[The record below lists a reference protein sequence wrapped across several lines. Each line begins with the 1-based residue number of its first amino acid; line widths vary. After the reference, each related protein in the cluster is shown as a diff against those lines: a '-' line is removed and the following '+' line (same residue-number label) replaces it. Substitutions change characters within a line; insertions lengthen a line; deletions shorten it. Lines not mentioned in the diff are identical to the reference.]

1 MTPSPARTLSEIAAG
16 LCLLFTLLV
25 PFAAAGLAIINAGL
39 GRSRNAAHMMLSS
52 LCVFALAAVVFVV
65 VGFAFQGYPGGPAYE
80 FIVRGRSWNWIAA
93 GHFFLRGLPLDG
105 SPSSLAALLGMMSVG
120 LAAIIPLGSG
130 ADRWRLGAT
139 CVSTTV
145 FAAWTYPLFAHWVWS
160 GWLAQLGTNYGLGQG
175 FIDVGGA
182 APIQAVGGISALAV
196 TWVLG
201 PRRGKYTSERIPM
214 AIPGHNAVLVVL
226 GCFLA
231 WLGWIGLD
239 GAGAILFAGAEA
251 GRSVLIV
258 MNATLTAAAA
268 MLAVAAITRIR
279 FGKPD
284 ASLCANGWVSGL
296 VASSAGCAVMPP
308 AAAMIV
314 GLIAGAL
321 VTYTVEL
328 LELHLTI
335 DDPGGTI
342 SVHLIG
348 GLWGV
353 LAVAWLGK
361 VPEGGNA
368 SGQWLAQLAGVASLL
383 GFVLPVTYGVV
394 RMVDRFFPMRVA
406 PEGERQGLDLHELG
420 AGAYPDFVSH
430 NDDFLQR

>member
-1 MTPSPARTLSEIAAG
+1 MTPAPARALTETAAG
-16 LCLLFTLLV
+16 LCLLFILLV
-25 PFAAAGLAIINAGL
+25 PFAAAGLAVINAGL

-52 LCVFALAAVVFVV
+52 LCVFALAAVVFFV
-65 VGFAFQGYPGGPAYE
+65 VGFAFEGYPGGPAYE
-80 FIVRGRSWNWIAA
+80 FIVRGKSWNWIAA
-93 GHFFLRGLPLDG
+93 NHFFFRGLPLDG
-105 SPSSLAALLGMMSVG
+105 SPGSLAALLGMMSVG

-130 ADRWRLGAT
+130 ADRWRLGAA
-139 CVSTTV
+139 CVATTV
-145 FAAWTYPLFAHWVWS
+145 FAAWTYPLFAHWVWI

-175 FIDVGGA
+175 FVDVGGA
-182 APIQAVGGISALAV
+182 APIQVAGGISALAV

-201 PRRGKYTSERIPM
+201 PRRGKYTAERMPM
-214 AIPGHNAVLVVL
+214 AIPGHNAVLVLL
-226 GCFLA
+226 GCFLV

-239 GAGAILFAGAEA
+239 CAGAILFGRVEA

-258 MNATLTAAAA
+258 VNATLAAAAA

-279 FGKPD
+279 FGKSD

-314 GLIAGAL
+314 GLIAGGL

-335 DDPGGTI
+335 DDPGGSI

-361 VPEGGNA
+361 FQDGSA

-383 GFVLPVTYGVV
+383 GLVLPMTYALV
-394 RMVDRFFPMRVA
+394 RLVDRFFPMRVA

>member
-1 MTPSPARTLSEIAAG
+1 VV

-25 PFAAAGLAIINAGL
+25 PFGAAGLAVINAGL

-52 LCVFALAAVVFVV
+52 LCVFALGAVVFFV
-65 VGFAFQGYPGGPAYE
+65 VGFAWEGYPGGPAYE
-80 FIVRGRSWNWIAA
+80 FILRGKPWNWIAA
-93 GHFFLRGLPLDG
+93 GQFFFRGVQLDG
-105 SPSSLAALLGMMSVG
+105 SPASLAALLGMMSAG
-120 LAAIIPLGSG
+120 FAAVIPLGSG
-130 ADRWRLGAT
+130 ADRWRLGAA
-139 CVSTTV
+139 CVST
-145 FAAWTYPLFAHWVWS
+145 AILAGWTYPLFAHWVWG
-160 GWLAQLGTNYGLGQG
+160 GWLAQLGTNYRLGQG
-175 FIDVGGA
+175 FIDSGGA
-182 APIQAVGGISALAV
+182 APIQAVGGLTALAV

-201 PRRGKYTSERIPM
+201 PRRGKYTADRMPM
-214 AIPGHNAVLVVL
+214 AIPGHNAVLVLL
-226 GCFLA
+226 GCFLV
-231 WLGWIGLD
+231 WLGWVGLD
-239 GAGAILFAGAEA
+239 CAGAILFARAEPS
-251 GRSVLIV
+251 RSVLIV
-258 MNATLTAAAA
+258 INATIAAAA
-268 MLAVAAITRIR
+268 ALLAVAAITRIR

-314 GLIAGAL
+314 GLVAGAL

-328 LELHLTI
+328 LEVHLTI
-335 DDPGGTI
+335 DDPGGSI

-348 GLWGV
+348 GVWGV

-361 VPEGGNA
+361 FPAGVNA

-383 GFVLPVTYGVV
+383 GFALPLTYLLIQLVN
-394 RMVDRFFPMRVA
+394 RFFPMRVA

-420 AGAYPDFVSH
+420 AGAYPDFMSH